1 MRKVDYILDTEL
13 WLVKNDIMDVYD
25 ISDVSYYESL
35 DIIEYIT
42 DVESTLEDEDD
53 DALLTEFYEGL
64 ANAGVHGTGKLK
76 SARRN
81 QFDLRKAKM
90 MDAVDL
96 ILKHANS
103 IGKRRFRKKTV
114 KEAINYLEQIDE
126 TWNLRELTD
135 AISDYECYSEK
146 LKEA

>member
-42 DVESTLEDEDD
+42 DVESTLDD

-64 ANAGVHGTGKLK
+64 ANAGIHGTGKLK

-114 KEAINYLEQIDE
+114 KEAIDYLEQMDE
-126 TWNLRELTD
+126 TWNLRELSD
-135 AISDYECYSEK
+135 AILDYECYSEK

>member
-42 DVESTLEDEDD
+42 DVESTLDD

-114 KEAINYLEQIDE
+114 KEAIDYLEQMDE
-126 TWNLRELTD
+126 TWNLRELSD
-135 AISDYECYSEK
+135 AILDYECYSEK

>member
-13 WLVKNDIMDVYD
+13 WLVKNDIMDIYD

-42 DVESTLEDEDD
+42 DVESTLDD

-96 ILKHANS
+96 IFKHANS

-114 KEAINYLEQIDE
+114 KEAIDYLEQIDE

-135 AISDYECYSEK
+135 AISDYEYYSEK
-146 LKEA
+146 LKVE

>member
-42 DVESTLEDEDD
+42 DVESTLDD
-53 DALLTEFYEGL
+53 DALLAAFYEGL
-64 ANAGVHGTGKLK
+64 ANAGIHGTGKLK

-114 KEAINYLEQIDE
+114 KEAIDYLEQIDE

-135 AISDYECYSEK
+135 AISDYEYYSEK
-146 LKEA
+146 LKVE

>member
-42 DVESTLEDEDD
+42 DVESTLDD
-53 DALLTEFYEGL
+53 DALLKEFYEGL
-64 ANAGVHGTGKLK
+64 ANAGIHGTGKLK

-114 KEAINYLEQIDE
+114 KEAIDYLEQIDE

-135 AISDYECYSEK
+135 AISDYEYYSEK
-146 LKEA
+146 LKVK

>member
-42 DVESTLEDEDD
+42 DVESTLND
-53 DALLTEFYEGL
+53 DALLTEFYEEL

-114 KEAINYLEQIDE
+114 KEAIDYLEQMDE
-126 TWNLRELTD
+126 TWNLRELSD
-135 AISDYECYSEK
+135 AILDYECYSEK

>member
-42 DVESTLEDEDD
+42 DVESTLDD

-76 SARRN
+76 SSRRN

-114 KEAINYLEQIDE
+114 KEAIDYLEQMDE
-126 TWNLRELTD
+126 TWNLRELSD
-135 AISDYECYSEK
+135 AILDYECYSEK

>member
-1 MRKVDYILDTEL
+1 MRKVDYILNTEL
-13 WLVKNDIMDVYD
+13 WLVKNDIMDVHD

-42 DVESTLEDEDD
+42 DVESTLDDD

-114 KEAINYLEQIDE
+114 KEAIDYLEQMDE
-126 TWNLRELTD
+126 TWNLRELSD
-135 AISDYECYSEK
+135 AILDYECYSEK

>member
-42 DVESTLEDEDD
+42 DVVSTLDDD

-114 KEAINYLEQIDE
+114 KEAIDYLEQMDE
-126 TWNLRELTD
+126 TWNLRELSD
-135 AISDYECYSEK
+135 AILDYECYSEK

>member
-13 WLVKNDIMDVYD
+13 WQVKNDIMDVYD

-42 DVESTLEDEDD
+42 DVESTLDDD

-114 KEAINYLEQIDE
+114 KEAIDYLEQMDE
-126 TWNLRELTD
+126 TWNLRELSD
-135 AISDYECYSEK
+135 AILDYECYSEK

>member
-42 DVESTLEDEDD
+42 DVESTLDD

-114 KEAINYLEQIDE
+114 KEAIDYLEQMD
-126 TWNLRELTD
+126 
-135 AISDYECYSEK
+135 
-146 LKEA
+146 

>member
-13 WLVKNDIMDVYD
+13 WLVKNDIMDVHD

-42 DVESTLEDEDD
+42 DVESTLDDD

-114 KEAINYLEQIDE
+114 KEAIDYLEQMDE
-126 TWNLRELTD
+126 TWNLRELSD
-135 AISDYECYSEK
+135 AILDYECYSEK

>member
-42 DVESTLEDEDD
+42 DVESTLDD

-64 ANAGVHGTGKLK
+64 ANAGIHGTGKLK

-114 KEAINYLEQIDE
+114 KEAIDYLEQIDE

-135 AISDYECYSEK
+135 AISDYEYYSEK
-146 LKEA
+146 LKVE

>member
-42 DVESTLEDEDD
+42 DVESTLDD

-114 KEAINYLEQIDE
+114 KEAIDYLEQIDE

-135 AISDYECYSEK
+135 AISDYEYYSEK
-146 LKEA
+146 LKVE